1 MLLTQFTGDPSME
14 LVGETLYYY
23 KNGDRKTPE
32 SLVTRSLMGS
42 FLTPPSVSLFSRVI
56 HLNGKWWTRLLP
68 QTFSTT
74 PGHTGPWCRS
84 SESTAHHSI
93 SASSP
98 ALPPRLWDPPVLG
111 VLHNLKFLT
120 FEACTC
126 RVDLG
131 LLRQYLV
138 GSICVCVRWCSFE
151 EHITSPYQS
160 GHQNSMII
168 ACCILLVLK
177 PIFSSL
183 WRDA

>member
-1 MLLTQFTGDPSME
+1 
-14 LVGETLYYY
+14 
-23 KNGDRKTPE
+23 
-32 SLVTRSLMGS
+32 MGS
-42 FLTPPSVSLFSRVI
+42 GEPVFSLKLSRPLQAIPVPDAGHLKAQLTIPSLRQAPLS
-56 HLNGKWWTRLLP
+56 HLD
-68 QTFSTT
+68 
-74 PGHTGPWCRS
+74 C
-84 SESTAHHSI
+84 EI
-93 SASSP
+93 
-98 ALPPRLWDPPVLG
+98 PPVLG

-183 WRDA
+183 